1 MRVILGFNCFTNTV
15 GSCCLRAPEHSDAF
29 NRTIKLYQTLA
40 SLGLPI
46 TEAQDP
52 SSAASLESGYCSS
65 AATNAATASMP
76 ELQQCNTHGQIK
88 YSAKDIAK
96 KNPALARLLVLAARK
111 VKANQ
116 SALSSQTNDQNLM
129 SNNTS
134 TRNSTTSL

>member
-1 MRVILGFNCFTNTV
+1 V

-46 TEAQDP
+46 TEAQHP
-52 SSAASLESGYCSS
+52 SCAASLESGSCSS
-65 AATNAATASMP
+65 AATISATASTL
-76 ELQQCNTHGQIK
+76 ELQQCNTSGQKI

-111 VKANQ
+111 LKANQ
-116 SALSSQTNDQNLM
+116 LALSQTNGSQLG
-129 SNNTS
+129 
-134 TRNSTTSL
+134 